1 MSRMFDTHIVRDTKT
16 LDGMWQFKMDGID
29 KEYTLPVPGCWE
41 QHPDF
46 VSHKGIGTYTKP
58 VYIKKDGNL
67 RLEFKGVSHTADVYF
82 DGKKVTHHYNAYTPF
97 SVILKNVSASNHE
110 IKVTADNRYSEDSSL
125 HVPNDYY
132 SYGGIT
138 RPVVLEYL
146 PDSYIKWVHFTPEFD
161 GNWSGRTEVC
171 IANISDTDKTLILK
185 TTLAGTENSCEVVI
199 SANSEKTISFENGYE
214 NITPWSMENPQLYY
228 LTASIGE
235 DDLIERVGF
244 RTVTFD
250 KTRLILN
257 GKPVYL
263 KGFNRHEDYA
273 EFGCAIPPQLMA
285 NDLDLIADTDAN
297 AVRTSHYP
305 NDERFLDMCDERGIL
320 VWEENHARGLT
331 ADQMKNPNFEA
342 QCEDCIREMIENH
355 YNHPSIVIWGILNEC
370 ASNDPDCSLM
380 YKRQYEQ
387 IKSMDKSRPTTS
399 ASNKYYTDISLG
411 YPDIVSY
418 NCYTGWYS
426 GTDTRGDLNRLLDWI
441 QGDTEGADKP
451 VIISEFGAGGI
462 YGFRDR
468 TCSKW
473 SEERQRE
480 VLIDNLSVYLDN
492 PRLTGM
498 FIWLFADC
506 RIDECRLFMS
516 RPKCQNNKGIVDIY
530 RRPKL
535 AYDTVKS
542 IFKGEKPWEL

>member
-1 MSRMFDTHIVRDTKT
+1 MFETHRIRETKS
-16 LDGMWQFKMDGID
+16 LDGMWNFKTDISD
-29 KEYTLPVPGCWE
+29 KEYILPVPACWE
-41 QHPDF
+41 QHPDLTCY
-46 VSHKGIGTYTKP
+46 KGVGTYTKTI
-58 VYIKKDGNL
+58 YIKKSGNI
-67 RLEFKGVSHTADVYF
+67 RLEFKGVSHTADIYF
-82 DGKKVTHHYNAYTPF
+82 DGEKVAHHYNAYTPF
-97 SVILKNVSASNHE
+97 SVVLKNVTEGEHQ
-110 IKVTADNRYSEDSSL
+110 IKVIADNSYTEDSAL

-146 PDSYIKWVHFTPEFD
+146 EEVYIKWVHFTPVFD
-161 GNWSGRTEVC
+161 GKWQGKTEVLL
-171 IANISDTDKTLILK
+171 ANISDSDKSVTLK
-185 TTLAGTENSCEVVI
+185 TELAGIENSAEVAI
-199 SANSEKTISFENGYE
+199 AAGEEKIVTFENTYE
-214 NITPWSMENPQLYY
+214 NVTPWDMENPKLYY
-228 LTASIGE
+228 LSASIGG
-235 DDLIERVGF
+235 DDMIERIGF

-250 KTRLILN
+250 KSRLMLN
-257 GKPVYL
+257 GTPVYL

-285 NDLDLIADTDAN
+285 NDLDLIVDIGAN
-297 AVRTSHYP
+297 AIRTCHYP

-331 ADQMKNPNFEA
+331 ADQMRNPNFEI

-370 ASNDPDCSLM
+370 ASNEPDCSLM
-380 YKRQYEQ
+380 YKRQYDQ
-387 IKSMDKSRPTTS
+387 IKSMDQSRPTTS
-399 ASNKYYTDISLG
+399 ASNKYYKDISLG

-441 QGDTEGADKP
+441 QSDTEGADKP

-468 TCSKW
+468 THSKW
-473 SEERQRE
+473 SEERQCE
-480 VLIDNLSVYLDN
+480 VLTDNLSVYLDN

-498 FIWLFADC
+498 FIWQFADC
-506 RIDECRLFMS
+506 RIDEARLFMS

-535 AYDTVKS
+535 AYDTVKR
-542 IFKGEKPWEL
+542 IFKGEK